1 MCVELVFRINVD
13 WHRSRMWGRNPRA
26 EVWANLAGIRVDY
39 TNGTVSGCGYDKES
53 AAVDLALKDNPLMQ
67 TLMMWPK
74 LNVNTGYSG
83 QVTRVVNKLD
93 YGYELCFGGMGM
105 SEFLQFMRGNGF
117 AVAEMHGAMFD
128 GYMFRRDMPESF
140 VKLVA

>member
-13 WHRSRMWGRNPRA
+13 WHRSRMWGSNPRA
-26 EVWANLAGIRVDY
+26 EVWANLAGIRGDY
-39 TNGTVSGCGYDKES
+39 TTGTVSGCGYDKES

-105 SEFLQFMRGNGF
+105 SEFLDFMRGNGF
-117 AVAEMHGAMFD
+117 AVEEMHGDMFD
-128 GYMFRRDMPESF
+128 GYTFRRDMPESF
-140 VKLVA
+140 VKTV

>member
-1 MCVELVFRINVD
+1 
-13 WHRSRMWGRNPRA
+13 MWGSNPRA
-26 EVWANLAGIRVDY
+26 EVWANLAGIRGDY
-39 TNGTVSGCGYDKES
+39 TNGTVSCCGYDKES

-105 SEFLQFMRGNGF
+105 SEFLDFMRGNGF
-117 AVAEMHGAMFD
+117 AVEEMHGDMFD
-128 GYMFRRDMPESF
+128 GYTFRRDMPESF
-140 VKLVA
+140 VKTV

>member
-1 MCVELVFRINVD
+1 MG
-13 WHRSRMWGRNPRA
+13 SNPRA
-26 EVWANLAGIRVDY
+26 EVWANLAGVRGDY

-105 SEFLQFMRGNGF
+105 SELWTSCAAMGSPLRRCTAICSTGTRSGVTCPNLSLRQFDCDS
-117 AVAEMHGAMFD
+117 AAH
-128 GYMFRRDMPESF
+128 
-140 VKLVA
+140 

>member
-1 MCVELVFRINVD
+1 MCAGTCFQNQQSTGIK
-13 WHRSRMWGRNPRA
+13 SYMWGANPRA
-26 EVWANLAGIRVDY
+26 EVWASLTGVRGDY

-83 QVTRVVNKLD
+83 QVTRVVNKARL
-93 YGYELCFGGMGM
+93 
-105 SEFLQFMRGNGF
+105 R
-117 AVAEMHGAMFD
+117 V
-128 GYMFRRDMPESF
+128 
-140 VKLVA
+140 

>member
-1 MCVELVFRINVD
+1 MYVELVFRINVE
-13 WHRSRMWGRNPRA
+13 WHRSRMWGSIPRA
-26 EVWANLAGIRVDY
+26 EVRACLAGIRSDY

-117 AVAEMHGAMFD
+117 AVEEMHGDMFD

-140 VKLVA
+140 VKTV

>member
-13 WHRSRMWGRNPRA
+13 WHRSRMWGSNPRA
-26 EVWANLAGIRVDY
+26 EVWANLAGIRGDY

-53 AAVDLALKDNPLMQ
+53 A
-67 TLMMWPK
+67 
-74 LNVNTGYSG
+74 NVNTGYSG

-117 AVAEMHGAMFD
+117 AVEEMHGDMFD
-128 GYMFRRDMPESF
+128 GYTFRRDMPESF
-140 VKLVA
+140 VKTV

>member
-13 WHRSRMWGRNPRA
+13 WHRSRMWGSNPRA
-26 EVWANLAGIRVDY
+26 EVWANLAGIRGDY

-117 AVAEMHGAMFD
+117 
-128 GYMFRRDMPESF
+128 RR
-140 VKLVA
+140 

>member
-1 MCVELVFRINVD
+1 MYVELVFRINVE
-13 WHRSRMWGRNPRA
+13 WHRSRMWGSIPRA
-26 EVWANLAGIRVDY
+26 EVWACLAGIRFDY

-117 AVAEMHGAMFD
+117 AVEGMHGNMFD
-128 GYMFRRDMPESF
+128 GYTFRRDMPESF
-140 VKLVA
+140 VKTV

>member
-1 MCVELVFRINVD
+1 MCVELVFRINVE
-13 WHRSRMWGRNPRA
+13 WHRSRMWGSNPRA
-26 EVWANLAGIRVDY
+26 EVWANLAGIRGDY

-93 YGYELCFGGMGM
+93 YGYELRFGCMGM
-105 SEFLQFMRGNGF
+105 SEFLDFMRGNGF
-117 AVAEMHGAMFD
+117 AVEEMHGDMFD
-128 GYMFRRDMPESF
+128 GYEFRRDMPESF
-140 VKLVA
+140 VRLVA